1 MDHIK
6 WYGIPL
12 YGSLIMKMIMFNN
25 DFLTVIPFVLIL
37 ILGEL
42 CERSYNES
50 VKFSTDVCRPL
61 AGWFGGLEV
70 STRT

>member
-1 MDHIK
+1 
-6 WYGIPL
+6 
-12 YGSLIMKMIMFNN
+12 MIMHNN
-25 DFLTVIPFVLIL
+25 EFLTVIPFVLIV

-70 STRT
+70 SIHT

>member
-1 MDHIK
+1 MARATFILV
-6 WYGIPL
+6 IIL
-12 YGSLIMKMIMFNN
+12 N
-25 DFLTVIPFVLIL
+25 DEFLTVTTFVSIV

-50 VKFSTDVCRPL
+50 VKFSADVYRPL

-70 STRT
+70 SIHT

>member
-1 MDHIK
+1 MTI
-6 WYGIPL
+6 
-12 YGSLIMKMIMFNN
+12 
-25 DFLTVIPFVLIL
+25 IPFVLMV

-61 AGWFGGLEV
+61 AGWSGGLEV
-70 STRT
+70 STAT